1 MRKSSGRRGTHE
13 GRKQSTAASSAT
25 AWWEH
30 FGLREPPFGLTPDTS
45 FFFPALPHQE
55 AHETLRYALNAGEG
69 FLVVEGEVGTG
80 KTLLLRRVLNT
91 LPARWQAAFVP
102 NPGLDPRG
110 LYAAIAN
117 EFGVPADG
125 AREDLLHRLERHF
138 IALARQ
144 ARQPVV
150 LIDEA
155 QALPADTLEAVRLL
169 TNLETEKRKL
179 LQVVLFGQPELM
191 TRLHEKNTRQI
202 LTRISFHA
210 VLRPLDRRE
219 MAAYVSHRLKVA
231 GGDGALFTRWAAHA
245 LWRVS
250 RGLPR
255 LANIVAAKAMML
267 AFGRG
272 AQQVTRRHVM
282 AAARDTLA
290 ARKGV
295 SVAPLAWGLA
305 LLGLTAAAA
314 AAGWRFL
321 G

>member
-1 MRKSSGRRGTHE
+1 VTN
-13 GRKQSTAASSAT
+13 
-25 AWWEH
+25 WWGH

-55 AHETLRYALNAGEG
+55 AHETLLYALSAGEG

-80 KTLLLRRVLNT
+80 KTLLLRRLLNT
-91 LPARWQAAFVP
+91 LPERWQVAFVP

-110 LYAAIAN
+110 LCAAISI
-117 EFGVPADG
+117 EFGLPADG
-125 AREDLLHRLERHF
+125 TSEELLYFLERHF
-138 IALARQ
+138 IALAQ
-144 ARQPVV
+144 QDLQPVV

-155 QALPADTLEAVRLL
+155 QALPAATLEAVRLL

-191 TRLHEKNTRQI
+191 ARLREKGTRQI

-210 VLRPLDRRE
+210 ALRPLDRAE
-219 MAAYVSHRLKVA
+219 VAAYVQHRLKVA
-231 GGDGALFTRWAAHA
+231 GCEAALFTPWAARA

-255 LANIVAAKAMML
+255 LVNILAAKAMMR
-267 AFGRG
+267 AYGRG
-272 AQQVTRRHVM
+272 AHRVTYSHVR

-290 ARKGV
+290 VRQGLSTSSLV
-295 SVAPLAWGLA
+295 WGLA
-305 LLGLTAAAA
+305 LLGLTAAAVA
-314 AAGWRFL
+314 SWRLL

>member
-1 MRKSSGRRGTHE
+1 MNS
-13 GRKQSTAASSAT
+13 
-25 AWWEH
+25 WWGH

-45 FFFPALPHQE
+45 FFFPALPHQD
-55 AHETLRYALNAGEG
+55 AHETLLYALSAGEG

-80 KTLLLRRVLNT
+80 KTLLLRRLLNA
-91 LPARWQAAFVP
+91 LPQRWQAAFVP

-110 LYAAIAN
+110 LYAAIAL

-125 AREDLLHRLERHF
+125 ASEDLLHRLERHF
-138 IALARQ
+138 IALAQ
-144 ARQPVV
+144 QERQPVV

-191 TRLHEKNTRQI
+191 ARLREKGTRQI

-210 VLRPLDRRE
+210 ALRPLDRRE
-219 MAAYVSHRLKVA
+219 VAAYVQHRLQVA
-231 GGDGALFTRWAAHA
+231 GREGALFSGWAERA
-245 LWRVS
+245 LWRAS

-255 LANIVAAKAMML
+255 LVNIIAAKSMML
-267 AFGRG
+267 AYGRG
-272 AQQVTRRHVM
+272 AAQVTRRHVV

-290 ARKGV
+290 ARNRV
-295 SVAPLAWGLA
+295 LPTLLVWGLA
-305 LLGLTAAAA
+305 LLGATAVA
-314 AAGWRFL
+314 AAGWRL
-321 G
+321 L

>member
-1 MRKSSGRRGTHE
+1 VTN
-13 GRKQSTAASSAT
+13 
-25 AWWEH
+25 WWGH

-55 AHETLRYALNAGEG
+55 AHETLLYALSAGEG

-91 LPARWQAAFVP
+91 LPERWQVAFVP

-110 LYAAIAN
+110 LYAAIAI
-117 EFGVPADG
+117 EFGVSADG
-125 AREDLLHRLERHF
+125 TSEQLLHRLERHF
-138 IALARQ
+138 IALAQ
-144 ARQPVV
+144 QDQQPVV
-150 LIDEA
+150 LVDEA

-191 TRLHEKNTRQI
+191 ARLHEKGTRQI

-210 VLRPLDRRE
+210 TLRPLDRAE
-219 MAAYVSHRLKVA
+219 VATYVQHRLKVA
-231 GGDGALFTRWAAHA
+231 GREEALFTPWAMRA
-245 LWRVS
+245 LWHAS

-255 LANIVAAKAMML
+255 LVNIIAAKAMMH
-267 AFGRG
+267 AYGRG
-272 AQQVTRRHVM
+272 ASRVAYRHVR

-290 ARKGV
+290 VRKGWRASSLV
-295 SVAPLAWGLA
+295 WGA
-305 LLGLTAAAA
+305 AVLGLAAAA
-314 AAGWRFL
+314 AAASWHML

>member
-1 MRKSSGRRGTHE
+1 MT
-13 GRKQSTAASSAT
+13 T
-25 AWWEH
+25 WWGH

-55 AHETLRYALNAGEG
+55 AHETLLYALGAGEG

-80 KTLLLRRVLNT
+80 KTLLLRRLLNT
-91 LPARWQAAFVP
+91 LPHRWQAAFVP

-110 LYAAIAN
+110 LYAAVAN

-125 AREDLLHRLERHF
+125 TSEDLLHRLERHF
-138 IALARQ
+138 IALAQ
-144 ARQPVV
+144 QDRQPVV

-191 TRLHEKNTRQI
+191 ARLREKGTRQI

-210 VLRPLDRRE
+210 ALRPLDRRE
-219 MAAYVSHRLKVA
+219 VAAYVRHRLKVA
-231 GGDGALFTRWAAHA
+231 GCERALFSGWAERR

-255 LANIVAAKAMML
+255 LVNIIAAKAMML
-267 AFGRG
+267 AYGQG
-272 AQQVTRRHVM
+272 ASRATRRHVM

-290 ARKGV
+290 VPKRM
-295 SVAPLAWGLA
+295 PLAWGLA
-305 LLGLTAAAA
+305 LLGLTAVA
-314 AAGWRFL
+314 AAGWRLL

>member
-1 MRKSSGRRGTHE
+1 MNT
-13 GRKQSTAASSAT
+13 
-25 AWWEH
+25 WWGH
-30 FGLREPPFGLTPDTS
+30 FGLREPPFGLTPDTG
-45 FFFPALPHQE
+45 FFFPALPHRD
-55 AHETLRYALNAGEG
+55 AHETLLVALSAGEG

-91 LPARWQAAFVP
+91 LPQRWQAAFVP

-110 LYAAIAN
+110 LYAAIAH

-125 AREDLLHRLERHF
+125 ASEDLLHRLERHF
-138 IALARQ
+138 IELARQ
-144 ARQPVV
+144 DRQPVV

-191 TRLHEKNTRQI
+191 ARLREKGTRQI

-210 VLRPLDRRE
+210 ALRPLGRRE
-219 MAAYVSHRLKVA
+219 AAAYVRHRLAVA
-231 GGDGALFTRWAAHA
+231 GREDPLFSRWAERA
-245 LWRVS
+245 LWRTA

-255 LANIVAAKAMML
+255 LLNILAAKAMML
-267 AFGRG
+267 AYGQG
-272 AQQVTRRHVM
+272 APRVGRRHVM

-290 ARKGV
+290 ARMHAPL
-295 SVAPLAWGLA
+295 APLAWGLA

-314 AAGWRFL
+314 AGWRLL

>member
-1 MRKSSGRRGTHE
+1 MT
-13 GRKQSTAASSAT
+13 T
-25 AWWEH
+25 WWGH

-45 FFFPALPHQE
+45 FFFPAVPHQE
-55 AHETLRYALNAGEG
+55 AHETLRYALSAGEG

-80 KTLLLRRVLNT
+80 KTLLLRRLLNT
-91 LPARWQAAFVP
+91 LPERWQAAFVP

-110 LYAAIAN
+110 LYAAVAI
-117 EFGVPADG
+117 EFGLPAG
-125 AREDLLHRLERHF
+125 GTSEVLMHRLERHF
-138 IALARQ
+138 IALAQ
-144 ARQPVV
+144 QDRQPVV

-191 TRLHEKNTRQI
+191 VRLREKGTRQI

-210 VLRPLDRRE
+210 LLRPLDRRE
-219 MAAYVSHRLKVA
+219 VAAYVQHRLKVA
-231 GGDGALFTRWAAHA
+231 GGGGTLFTWWAERA

-255 LANIVAAKAMML
+255 LVNIIAAKAMML
-267 AFGRG
+267 AYGRG
-272 AQQVTRRHVM
+272 AHRITRHHVRV
-282 AAARDTLA
+282 AARDTLA
-290 ARKGV
+290 ARHGI
-295 SVAPLAWGLA
+295 SASALAWGLA
-305 LLGLTAAAA
+305 LLGLTAAAV
-314 AAGWRFL
+314 AGVRLL

>member
-1 MRKSSGRRGTHE
+1 MT
-13 GRKQSTAASSAT
+13 T
-25 AWWEH
+25 WWGH

-45 FFFPALPHQE
+45 FFFPALPHQD
-55 AHETLRYALNAGEG
+55 AHETLLYALCAGEG
-69 FLVVEGEVGTG
+69 FLVVEGEVGSG
-80 KTLLLRRVLNT
+80 KTLLLRRLLNT
-91 LPARWQAAFVP
+91 LPGRWQAAFVP

-117 EFGVPADG
+117 EFGVPSDG
-125 AREDLLHRLERHF
+125 TSEDLLHRLERHF
-138 IALARQ
+138 ITLAQ
-144 ARQPVV
+144 QDRQPVV
-150 LIDEA
+150 LVDEA

-191 TRLHEKNTRQI
+191 ARLREKGTRQI

-210 VLRPLDRRE
+210 ALRPLDRRE
-219 MAAYVSHRLKVA
+219 VAAYVQHRLTVA
-231 GGDGALFTRWAAHA
+231 GREGALFTWWAERA

-255 LANIVAAKAMML
+255 LVNIIAAKAMML
-267 AFGRG
+267 AYGQDAPR
-272 AQQVTRRHVM
+272 VTCRHVI

-290 ARKGV
+290 ARKYMPL
-295 SVAPLAWGLA
+295 VALAWGLG

-314 AAGWRFL
+314 AGWRLL

>member
-1 MRKSSGRRGTHE
+1 MT
-13 GRKQSTAASSAT
+13 T
-25 AWWEH
+25 WWGY

-55 AHETLRYALNAGEG
+55 AHVTLLYALSAGEG

-80 KTLLLRRVLNT
+80 KTLLLRRLLNT
-91 LPARWQAAFVP
+91 LSERWQVAFVP

-110 LYAAIAN
+110 LYAAIAF
-117 EFGVPADG
+117 EFGVPAEG
-125 AREDLLHRLERHF
+125 TSEDLLHRLERHF
-138 IALARQ
+138 IALAQ
-144 ARQPVV
+144 QGQQPVV

-191 TRLHEKNTRQI
+191 VRLREKSTRQI

-210 VLRPLDRRE
+210 MLRPLDRRE
-219 MAAYVSHRLKVA
+219 VAAYVQHRLKVA
-231 GGDGALFTRWAAHA
+231 GGEGAFFTWWAERA

-255 LANIVAAKAMML
+255 LVNIIAAKAMML
-267 AFGRG
+267 AYGRG
-272 AQQVTRRHVM
+272 AHRVTRRHVRM
-282 AAARDTLA
+282 AARDTLA
-290 ARKGV
+290 ARSGISAGALV
-295 SVAPLAWGLA
+295 WGLA
-305 LLGLTAAAA
+305 LLGLTAAAV
-314 AAGWRFL
+314 AGMRLL

>member
-1 MRKSSGRRGTHE
+1 MIN
-13 GRKQSTAASSAT
+13 
-25 AWWEH
+25 WWEH

-55 AHETLRYALNAGEG
+55 AHETLLYALSAGEG

-80 KTLLLRRVLNT
+80 KTLLLRRLLNG
-91 LPARWQAAFVP
+91 LPERWQAAFVP

-117 EFGVPADG
+117 EFGVPSDG
-125 AREDLLHRLERHF
+125 SREDLLHRLERHF
-138 IALARQ
+138 IALAQ
-144 ARQPVV
+144 QDRQPVV
-150 LIDEA
+150 LVDEA

-191 TRLHEKNTRQI
+191 ARLREKSTRQI

-210 VLRPLDRRE
+210 NLRPFDRRE
-219 MAAYVSHRLKVA
+219 VAAYVQHRLKVA
-231 GGDGALFTRWAAHA
+231 GRDGALFTWWAERA

-255 LANIVAAKAMML
+255 LVNIIGAKAMML
-267 AFGRG
+267 AYGRG
-272 AQQVTRRHVM
+272 AKKVTRRDVKG
-282 AAARDTLA
+282 AARDTLA
-290 ARKGV
+290 ACKGASIATLV
-295 SVAPLAWGLA
+295 WGLA

-314 AAGWRFL
+314 AASWRLL